1 MKKMLIMLLS
11 AGMLLMLC
19 SCSSGSSE
27 YESANTSKADSYA
40 GGYDVKK
47 DTDDWMKEQADGKDY
62 GGNDGGSYYCMGKND
77 TCPNKTHNAYD
88 LFCDSC
94 DPDGDNIEG

>member
-1 MKKMLIMLLS
+1 MKKVLVMLLS
-11 AGMLLMLC
+11 AVLLLMLC
-19 SCSSGSSE
+19 SCSSGSSGQ
-27 YESANTSKADSYA
+27 ESANTPNADSYA
-40 GGYDVKK
+40 DDYDVKK

-62 GGNDGGSYYCMGKND
+62 GSNDGGSYYCMGKND